1 MATISVNL
9 DSTIGKIKPMHGV
22 GQPPLVG
29 HSTAYFKYMKDAGI
43 PYSRLHDV
51 GGPYGGN
58 RWVDIPNIFRDF
70 DADETDPNSYDFAFT
85 DLLIKGL
92 IDNGVEP
99 YYRLGIT
106 IENASH
112 IKAYRTAPPKDYEK
126 WARICEHI
134 IMHYNE
140 GWANGYHYNIK
151 YWEIWNEPESK
162 DEYVGST
169 MMWDGTPEDYFRLYD
184 TASKYLK
191 SRFPSIKVGG
201 YGSCGFYALHSPNE
215 EWPNLWLT
223 YFEKFF
229 KYIKE
234 HNSPIDFF
242 SWHSYSKTATNIE
255 YVKYLEQKLIEFGY
269 PNLETHLNEWHAV
282 REDRGNAH
290 HSAEAMANM
299 IAMQNTKSV
308 QVCNVYDM
316 RITGTSGY
324 NAIFNLNDFKPFK
337 TYYSFVA
344 FNKLYKLKNQ
354 VECAS
359 DTENMYAL
367 CAKDGD
373 KLALAIVNLTGKSQ
387 LLDINGIDLTNA
399 NFHLIDEDRTFTWVE
414 KPPCLENNGVLLI
427 TIG

>member
-1 MATISVNL
+1 MATIRVNL
-9 DSTIGKIKPMHGV
+9 NNTIGKIKHMHGV

-29 HSTAYFKYMKDAGI
+29 HDTSNFKYMKDAGI

-70 DADETDPNSYDFAFT
+70 DADETDPDSYDFAFT

-151 YWEIWNEPESK
+151 YWEIWNEPESQ

-169 MMWDGTPEDYFRLYD
+169 MMWDGLPEDYFRLYEV
-184 TASKYLK
+184 ASKHLK
-191 SRFPSIKVGG
+191 SCFPNIKIGG
-201 YGSCGFYALHSPNE
+201 YSSCGFYALHSPGL
-215 EWPNLWLT
+215 EWPELWLK
-223 YFEKFF
+223 YFDKFF
-229 KYIKE
+229 NYVKQ
-234 HNSPIDFF
+234 HNCPIDFF

-269 PNLETHLNEWHAV
+269 PNLETHLNEWHTV

-290 HSAEAMANM
+290 HSAEAAANM

-316 RITGTSGY
+316 RVTGGSGY
-324 NAIFNLNDFKPFK
+324 NAIFNLETRKPFK

-344 FNKLYKLKNQ
+344 FNKLYQLKNQ
-354 VECAS
+354 VDCTI
-359 DTENMYAL
+359 DTENMYVL

-373 KLALAIVNLTGKSQ
+373 KLALAIVNLTGETQ

-399 NFHLIDEDRTFTWVE
+399 NYHIIDEDRTFTWVE